1 MSRSKL
7 SKRQGV
13 HFHKK
18 FGVDRAPQSV
28 ESVTKYSFAKFKE
41 IFAKLRSK
49 LSVCVVLTEK
59 IVGTSPIFGLDRS
72 ATHFFTKNF
81 RWADY
86 CAHAFRG
93 IRYLV
98 FLWNEMWYKSE
109 IW

>member
-1 MSRSKL
+1 MLEMISRSKL

-59 IVGTSPIFGLDRS
+59 IVGTSSIFGLDRS
-72 ATHFFTKNF
+72 ATHFFTKIF
-81 RWADY
+81 RWDDLL
-86 CAHAFRG
+86 CPR
-93 IRYLV
+93 IP
-98 FLWNEMWYKSE
+98 WNPLPCLSLERN
-109 IW
+109 